1 MKKGGIKNKLKI
13 GSMMMFLLIINIL
26 IVGASNNTVLYQGN
40 SFVDPSANIDVNDF
54 SIGSESYVGPFTSFT
69 GEYTHIGSNSDFQ
82 DGVSNSGKITIKDD
96 AVIAHGAHL
105 EGDVEIGSFAF
116 IGFNSIIK
124 DSRIGD
130 GAYIGIG
137 SKITGVDIPP
147 GKSVPQASVIDSMD
161 EIEKLGPVTKEQEE
175 FVEEV
180 IDVNRVLAIGYT
192 RLFEK
197 NGASDFGSIGPNGD
211 GDILIDGK
219 DILARSGNNEPVIG
233 ASSAIGS
240 TRIIGDVL
248 LGENSIVENGTSI
261 RADEGIPIKI
271 GKNAQIGMNNTFHSL
286 NDQEISIGDDLKV
299 GSDSVLHGPLVL
311 GEKANIGS
319 RAVVFKSTIGNNVE
333 IGDDAI
339 VVGVKVPDGTVI
351 PSGSVV
357 ETPKDVRLLNP
368 GAVAPGTKWASIM
381 DLFLVSMIPILP
393 GLVTSVIL
401 RKREH

>member
-1 MKKGGIKNKLKI
+1 MKKGGIKNRLKI
-13 GSMMMFLLIINIL
+13 GSMITFLLIINVL
-26 IVGASNNTVLYQGN
+26 IAGASNNTVLYQGN
-40 SFVDPSANIDVNDF
+40 SFVDPSVNINVDDF
-54 SIGSESYVGPFTSFT
+54 SIGSETYVGPFTSFT
-69 GEYTHIGSNSDFQ
+69 GEYAHIGSYSDFQ
-82 DGVSNSGKITIKDD
+82 DGVSNSGKIKIKDD

-105 EGDVEIGSFAF
+105 EGDVEIGSSAF

-124 DSRIGD
+124 DSKIGD

-137 SKITGVDIPP
+137 SKINGVDIPP
-147 GKSVPQASVIDSMD
+147 GKSVPQASVIDSID
-161 EIEKLGPVTKEQEE
+161 DIKKLGPVTKEQEE

-180 IDVNRVLAIGYT
+180 IGVNRALAIGYT

-211 GDILIDGK
+211 GDILIEGK
-219 DILARSGNNEPVIG
+219 DILSRSGNNVPVIG

-240 TRIIGDVL
+240 TRIIGDVI

-271 GKNAQIGMNNTFHSL
+271 GKNAKIGMNNTFHSL
-286 NDQEISIGDDLKV
+286 NDQEISIGNDLKV

-339 VVGVKVPDGTVI
+339 VVGVKIPDGTVI
-351 PSGSVV
+351 PSGSVI
-357 ETPKDVRLLNP
+357 ETKKDVRLLNP
-368 GAVAPGTKWASIM
+368 DAVAPGTKWASLM
-381 DLFLVSMIPILP
+381 DLFLVSMIPIFL

-401 RKREH
+401 REKKH

>member
-1 MKKGGIKNKLKI
+1 MKNGGIKNKLMT
-13 GSMMMFLLIINIL
+13 GSMITFVLIINIL
-26 IVGASNNTVLYQGN
+26 IVGASNNTISYQGN
-40 SFVDPSANIDVNDF
+40 SFVDPSVSIDVNDF

-69 GEYTHIGSNSDFQ
+69 GEYTSIGSNSDLQ
-82 DGVSNSGKITIKDD
+82 DGVSNSGNITIKDN
-96 AVIAHGAHL
+96 AVVAHGAHL
-105 EGDVEIGSFAF
+105 EGEVEVGSFAF

-124 DSRIGD
+124 DARIGD
-130 GAYIGIG
+130 DAYIGIG

-147 GKSVPQASVIDSMD
+147 GKSVPQASVIDSID
-161 EIEKLGPVTKEQEE
+161 DIEKLGPVTEEQEE
-175 FVEEV
+175 FVKEV
-180 IDVNRVLAIGYT
+180 IGVNRALAIGYT

-219 DILARSGNNEPVIG
+219 DILSRSGNNVPVIA
-233 ASSAIGS
+233 ASSTIGS
-240 TRIIGDVL
+240 TRIIGDVF

-271 GKNAQIGMNNTFHSL
+271 GKNAQIAMNNTFHSL
-286 NDQEISIGDDLKV
+286 NDQEISIGNDLKL
-299 GSDSVLHGPLVL
+299 GSDSVLHGPLVI

-319 RAVVFKSTIGNNVE
+319 RAVVFKSTIGNNVQ

-351 PSGSVV
+351 PSGSVI

-368 GAVAPGTKWASIM
+368 TAAAPGTKWASIM
-381 DLFLVSMIPILP
+381 DLFLVSMVPILL
-393 GLVTSVIL
+393 GLVISVVL
-401 RKREH
+401 RKKEH

>member
-1 MKKGGIKNKLKI
+1 MNKCGIKNIFMI
-13 GSMMMFLLIINIL
+13 GSKIMFLLLINIL
-26 IVGASNNTVLYQGN
+26 IVGASNNAVLYPGN
-40 SFVDPSANIDVNDF
+40 SFVDPSVNINVNDF
-54 SIGSESYVGPFTSFT
+54 SIGSESYVGPYTSFT
-69 GEYTHIGSNSDFQ
+69 GEYAHIGSYSDLQ
-82 DGVSNSGKITIKDD
+82 DGVSNSGKINIKDD

-105 EGDVEIGSFAF
+105 EGEVEVGSLAF

-137 SKITGVDIPP
+137 SKINGVDIPP
-147 GKSVPQASVIDSMD
+147 GKSVPQASVIDSID
-161 EIEKLGPVTKEQEE
+161 DIKKLGPVTKEQEE

-180 IDVNRVLAIGYT
+180 IGVNRALAIGYT

-197 NGASDFGSIGPNGD
+197 NGASDFGNIGPNGD

-219 DILARSGNNEPVIG
+219 DILSRRGNNVPVIG

-248 LGENSIVENGTSI
+248 LGESSIVENGTSI

-286 NDQEISIGDDLKV
+286 NDQEISIGNDLKV

-319 RAVVFKSTIGNNVE
+319 RAVVFKSTIGNNVQ
-333 IGDDAI
+333 IGDNAI
-339 VVGVKVPDGTVI
+339 VVGVKIPDGTVI

-357 ETPKDVRLLNP
+357 ETKKDVRLLNP
-368 GAVAPGTKWASIM
+368 GAVAPGTKWASIT
-381 DLFLVSMIPILP
+381 DLFLVSMIPIIL
-393 GLVTSVIL
+393 GLVTSVIF
-401 RKREH
+401 REKKH

>member
-1 MKKGGIKNKLKI
+1 MKKGGSKNKLMI
-13 GSMMMFLLIINIL
+13 VSMITLVLVANIL
-26 IVGASNNTVLYQGN
+26 SAGASNNTVLYQGN
-40 SFVDPSANIDVNDF
+40 SFVDPSVDMNVNDF
-54 SIGSESYVGPFTSFT
+54 SIGSESYVGTFTSFT
-69 GEYTHIGSNSDFQ
+69 GEYTHIGNNSDLQ
-82 DGVSNSGKITIKDD
+82 DGVSNSGKINIRDD
-96 AVIAHGAHL
+96 AVVAHGAHL
-105 EGDVEIGSFAF
+105 EGEVDIGSFAF

-124 DSRIGD
+124 DARIGD

-147 GKSVPQASVIDSMD
+147 GKSVPQASVIDSIND
-161 EIEKLGPVTKEQEE
+161 IEKLGPVTEDQKE

-180 IDVNRVLAIGYT
+180 IGVNRVLAIGYA

-197 NGASDFGSIGPNGD
+197 NGTSDFGSIGPNGD

-219 DILARSGNNEPVIG
+219 DILARSGNNVPVIG

-240 TRIIGDVL
+240 TRIIGDVF

-271 GKNAQIGMNNTFHSL
+271 GKNAQIAINNTFHSL
-286 NDQEISIGDDLKV
+286 NDQEISIGNDLKM

-311 GEKANIGS
+311 GDKAKIGS
-319 RAVVFKSTIGNNVE
+319 RVVVFKSTIGNNVE

-351 PSGSVV
+351 PPGSVIQ
-357 ETPKDVRLLNP
+357 TPKDVRLLNP
-368 GAVAPGTKWASIM
+368 GAAAPGTRWASIK
-381 DLFLVSMIPILP
+381 DIFLVSAIPILL
-393 GLVTSVIL
+393 GLVTSLIL

>member
-1 MKKGGIKNKLKI
+1 MKNGGIKNKLMI
-13 GSMMMFLLIINIL
+13 GSMITFALIINIL
-26 IVGASNNTVLYQGN
+26 IVGASNNTISYQGN
-40 SFVDPSANIDVNDF
+40 SFVDPSVNINVNDF

-69 GEYTHIGSNSDFQ
+69 GEYTHIGSNSDLQ

-96 AVIAHGAHL
+96 AVVAHGAHL

-116 IGFNSIIK
+116 IGFNSIITDAK
-124 DSRIGD
+124 IGD

-147 GKSVPQASVIDSMD
+147 GKSVPQASVIDSID
-161 EIEKLGPVTKEQEE
+161 DIEKLGPVTEEQKE

-180 IDVNRVLAIGYT
+180 IGVNRALAIGYT

-211 GDILIDGK
+211 GDILIEGK
-219 DILARSGNNEPVIG
+219 DILSRKGSNNPVIG

-240 TRIIGDVL
+240 TRIIGDVF

-271 GKNAQIGMNNTFHSL
+271 GKNAQIAMNNTFHSL
-286 NDQEISIGDDLKV
+286 NDQEISIGNDLRL

-319 RAVVFKSTIGNNVE
+319 RAVVFKSTIGNNVQ

-357 ETPKDVRLLNP
+357 ETQKDVRILNP
-368 GAVAPGTKWASIM
+368 DAVAPGTRWASIT
-381 DLFLVSMIPILP
+381 DIFLVSMIPILL
-393 GLVTSVIL
+393 GLVISVVL
-401 RKREH
+401 RKKEH